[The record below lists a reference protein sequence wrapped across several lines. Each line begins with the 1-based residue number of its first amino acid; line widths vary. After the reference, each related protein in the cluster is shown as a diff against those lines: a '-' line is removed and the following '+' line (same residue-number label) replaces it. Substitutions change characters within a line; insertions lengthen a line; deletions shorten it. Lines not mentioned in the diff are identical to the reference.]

1 MDLVIPKTIHYC
13 WFGKKPLNDEAIR
26 CIESWKK
33 YFPDYQIVQWDESNF
48 DFSKCDYAKEAYESK
63 KWAFVSDYARFKI
76 LHEHGGIYFDTDVE
90 VIKSFDDIL
99 ENGPFFGK
107 ERSPQSFK
115 MINPGLGMAAF
126 PKMKFYE
133 EVVDYYEKIH
143 YDPEEHITIC
153 DHVTKMFQE
162 NGYKGDN
169 ELEVI
174 GGITLYPIE
183 YFCPRDYLT
192 GAQFLTNNSH
202 SIHLYSATW
211 QSEKERKF
219 MDFEHKLYEKV
230 KLNSNNCFLV
240 KAAMYLYFYGVI
252 NCAKKFMKKIRR
264 KR

>member
-1 MDLVIPKTIHYC
+1 
-13 WFGKKPLNDEAIR
+13 
-26 CIESWKK
+26 
-33 YFPDYQIVQWDESNF
+33 
-48 DFSKCDYAKEAYESK
+48 
-63 KWAFVSDYARFKI
+63 
-76 LHEHGGIYFDTDVE
+76 
-90 VIKSFDDIL
+90 
-99 ENGPFFGK
+99 
-107 ERSPQSFK
+107 
-115 MINPGLGMAAF
+115 
-126 PKMKFYE
+126 MKFYE

-153 DHVTKMFQE
+153 EHVTKLFQE

-174 GGITLYPIE
+174 DGITLYSTE

-192 GAQFLTNNSH
+192 GAQFLTDNSH

-240 KAAMYLYFYGVI
+240 KATMYLYYYGVI